1 MQKTITIALDMMSGD
16 HGLESSVPAALKSL
30 SKHQE
35 LNLILVGDKDK
46 ISKILK
52 DSDIKKYSGRLR
64 INHTDEFIRMDDE
77 VLNAIRY
84 KKNSSMRLSINL
96 VKDTTAHACVS
107 AGNTGALMALS
118 KIILKTMD
126 GIDRPAICTALPTKN
141 DLMHMLDLGAN
152 IECSEKHLFQFA
164 IMGSALVQS
173 LEINDR
179 PKIGLL
185 NIGSEEFKG
194 NEIIRNA
201 SNLIDNS
208 PLNYCGY

>member
-52 DSDIKKYSGRLR
+52 DSDIKKYSDRLR

-84 KKNSSMRLSINL
+84 KKI
-96 VKDTTAHACVS
+96 
-107 AGNTGALMALS
+107 
-118 KIILKTMD
+118 
-126 GIDRPAICTALPTKN
+126 
-141 DLMHMLDLGAN
+141 
-152 IECSEKHLFQFA
+152 FY
-164 IMGSALVQS
+164 
-173 LEINDR
+173 
-179 PKIGLL
+179 
-185 NIGSEEFKG
+185 
-194 NEIIRNA
+194 EIIYKFSKRYNCTCLCKCWEYW
-201 SNLIDNS
+201 STNGII
-208 PLNYCGY
+208 

>member
-52 DSDIKKYSGRLR
+52 DSDIKKYSDRLR

-84 KKNSSMRLSINL
+84 KK
-96 VKDTTAHACVS
+96 
-107 AGNTGALMALS
+107 
-118 KIILKTMD
+118 KI
-126 GIDRPAICTALPTKN
+126 
-141 DLMHMLDLGAN
+141 
-152 IECSEKHLFQFA
+152 FY
-164 IMGSALVQS
+164 
-173 LEINDR
+173 
-179 PKIGLL
+179 
-185 NIGSEEFKG
+185 
-194 NEIIRNA
+194 EIIDKFGKRY
-201 SNLIDNS
+201 NS
-208 PLNYCGY
+208 ACLCKCWEYWSANGIIQDYFKDHGRD

>member
-52 DSDIKKYSGRLR
+52 DSDIKKYSDRLR

-84 KKNSSMRLSINL
+84 KKI
-96 VKDTTAHACVS
+96 
-107 AGNTGALMALS
+107 
-118 KIILKTMD
+118 
-126 GIDRPAICTALPTKN
+126 
-141 DLMHMLDLGAN
+141 
-152 IECSEKHLFQFA
+152 FY
-164 IMGSALVQS
+164 
-173 LEINDR
+173 
-179 PKIGLL
+179 
-185 NIGSEEFKG
+185 
-194 NEIIRNA
+194 EIIDKFSKRYNCTCLCKCWEYW
-201 SNLIDNS
+201 STNGII
-208 PLNYCGY
+208 